1 MTRWTQWIR
10 GFLGCTVKIEDEES
24 VDLSIERYLIVGLGN
39 PGRQYVDTR
48 HNIGFMAVEALAN
61 AYGLKFDG
69 NKVKALFAEGTI
81 TGQRVIIA
89 KPQTYMNE
97 SGFAVRG
104 LMDFY
109 KIPLTHLMVISDDL
123 DIALGTLRIRPKGG
137 AGGQKGLRNII
148 AQVGSED
155 FARLRVGI
163 GRPPGKMEAAAY
175 VLQPFSK
182 QDEVL
187 LQETL
192 GRVAKAVELWLDS
205 GIETAMNRQNGTAEE
220 AAARFVKRE
229 AVPLSD
235 SPEQP
240 NS

>member
-1 MTRWTQWIR
+1 MQRIA
-10 GFLGCTVKIEDEES
+10 GFFRRNVKTEDEETPD
-24 VDLSIERYLIVGLGN
+24 VSIERYLIVGLGN

-48 HNIGFMAVEALAN
+48 HNIGFMVIDALTN

-69 NKVKALFAEGTI
+69 NKAKAFFAEGTVA
-81 TGQRVIIA
+81 GKRVIIA

-109 KIPLTHLMVISDDL
+109 KIPLTHLMVVSDDL
-123 DIALGTLRIRPKGG
+123 DIPLGTLRIRPKGG

-148 AQVGSED
+148 AQTGSED
-155 FARLRVGI
+155 FARMRVGI
-163 GRPPGKMEAAAY
+163 GRPPGRMEAAAY
-175 VLQPFSK
+175 VLQPFLK

-192 GRVAKAVELWLDS
+192 SRAIKAIELWLTD
-205 GIETAMNRQNGTAEE
+205 GIDTAMNRQNGTAEE

-229 AVPLSD
+229 AVPQPS
-235 SPEQP
+235 SPDQP
-240 NS
+240 NP

>member
-1 MTRWTQWIR
+1 MA
-10 GFLGCTVKIEDEES
+10 GFFRRNVRTEDEDTPD
-24 VDLSIERYLIVGLGN
+24 VSIERYLIVGLGN

-48 HNIGFMAVEALAN
+48 HNIGFMVIDALAK
-61 AYGLKFDG
+61 AYDLKFDG
-69 NKVKALFAEGTI
+69 NKSKAYFAEGTVANK
-81 TGQRVIIA
+81 RVIIA

-109 KIPLTHLMVISDDL
+109 KIPLTHLMVVSDDL
-123 DIALGTLRIRPKGG
+123 DIPLGTLRIRPKGG

-148 AQVGSED
+148 AQTGSED
-155 FARLRVGI
+155 FARMRVGI
-163 GRPPGKMEAAAY
+163 GRPPGRMDPAAY
-175 VLQPFSK
+175 VLQPFLK

-192 GRVAKAVELWLDS
+192 SRAIKAIELWLAD
-205 GIETAMNRQNGTAEE
+205 GIDTAMNRQNGTAEE
-220 AAARFVKRE
+220 AAARFVKRD
-229 AVPLSD
+229 AVP
-235 SPEQP
+235 SPDQP